1 MNEREEREAERRGSG
16 DGNDSADRGD
26 DGRTRDGHTE
36 DSRTRD
42 GRTGDGET
50 ADQQAQDAAG
60 DAGTA
65 DSGSRDSASR
75 DADTE
80 DRGSWDSGSG
90 DADTEDRA
98 SGDSASRDSASEDS
112 RAADDRGRD
121 GGAGGSAGAAASDG
135 RPRPTPRRRRRATS
149 TAAGSAATTATATTT
164 TATATTATAA
174 TTTASATGQTR
185 GRRLRRTGRA
195 AGRTFVTLLSV
206 IALGVTGYAY
216 ARLDQL
222 HDAIETTDALDD
234 WHYESSGDEEAPPP
248 PPKDD
253 GATDILLVGADSR
266 TDMQGNPLPLSVL
279 KALRTESTNGIKT
292 DTMII
297 LRIPKDGGD
306 PVGVS
311 IPRDTWV
318 DVPHGDKDKVNS
330 AYGAAKSDEW
340 QRLRAEGVTD
350 RAQLERDSNQAGR
363 RALVRTLQ
371 DFTQIHIDHY
381 AEINLLG
388 FYLLTESI
396 GGVEVCLN
404 APTKDKDSGAD
415 FEAGV
420 QTVTGGEA
428 LSFVRQRKNLP
439 NGDLDRIV
447 RQHTFLSSALN
458 KAMSTGTLTDPDK
471 LSDLIDTVRRSLVL
485 DPDLDVLGFAQQAKD
500 LLGGGLEF
508 ETIPVT
514 DVAARSDDG
523 QSIVT
528 VDLQRVRS
536 FVRGL
541 VDGNGQTRG
550 EGSDDP
556 SNGGGESPPATNA
569 ADDEPS
575 PNGGGAAA
583 GGAARAPAE
592 VPCVN

>member
-1 MNEREEREAERRGSG
+1 MT
-16 DGNDSADRGD
+16 
-26 DGRTRDGHTE
+26 GRT
-36 DSRTRD
+36 
-42 GRTGDGET
+42 
-50 ADQQAQDAAG
+50 
-60 DAGTA
+60 
-65 DSGSRDSASR
+65 
-75 DADTE
+75 
-80 DRGSWDSGSG
+80 
-90 DADTEDRA
+90 
-98 SGDSASRDSASEDS
+98 
-112 RAADDRGRD
+112 
-121 GGAGGSAGAAASDG
+121 
-135 RPRPTPRRRRRATS
+135 
-149 TAAGSAATTATATTT
+149 
-164 TATATTATAA
+164 
-174 TTTASATGQTR
+174 
-185 GRRLRRTGRA
+185 
-195 AGRTFVTLLSV
+195 VITLLSV

-297 LRIPKDGGD
+297 LRIPKDGSD

-318 DVPHGDKDKVNS
+318 DVPHGGQDKVNS
-330 AYGAAKSDEW
+330 AYGAAKNAEW
-340 QRLRAEGVTD
+340 GRLKAEGVTD
-350 RAQLERDSNQAGR
+350 GAQLERDSNQAGR

-371 DFTQIHIDHY
+371 DFTQVHIDHY

-420 QTVTGGEA
+420 QTVSGGEA

-447 RQHTFLSSALN
+447 RQHTFLSSALD

-471 LSDLIDTVRRSLVL
+471 LSGLIDTVRRSLVL

-500 LLGGGLEF
+500 LLGDGMGF
-508 ETIPVT
+508 ETIPVA
-514 DVAARSDDG
+514 DIAARSGDG

-528 VDLQRVRS
+528 VDLQQVRS
-536 FVRGL
+536 FIRDLAHGSGGE
-541 VDGNGQTRG
+541 DG
-550 EGSDDP
+550 ESSSD
-556 SNGGGESPPATNA
+556 GGGSSPEATST
-569 ADDEPS
+569 ADDVPA

-583 GGAARAPAE
+583 GGDAAGAGSSARGVTGGDALSQAPDQ

>member
-1 MNEREEREAERRGSG
+1 MNEREEWDAERRGSE

-26 DGRTRDGHTE
+26 TP
-36 DSRTRD
+36 
-42 GRTGDGET
+42 RTGPGVGTGARDVEGDER
-50 ADQQAQDAAG
+50 AG
-60 DAGTA
+60 V
-65 DSGSRDSASR
+65 DS
-75 DADTE
+75 
-80 DRGSWDSGSG
+80 
-90 DADTEDRA
+90 
-98 SGDSASRDSASEDS
+98 
-112 RAADDRGRD
+112 AADDSAAD
-121 GGAGGSAGAAASDG
+121 GGAGGADGGAADGGAGDADIEGADSRTQDAGTAGTAGSAGAGAPGG
-135 RPRPTPRRRRRATS
+135 RPRPTPHRRSPVTS
-149 TAAGSAATTATATTT
+149 AAAGTAAATTT
-164 TATATTATAA
+164 TTTAA
-174 TTTASATGQTR
+174 QPR
-185 GRRLRRTGRA
+185 GGGLRRTGRV

-234 WHYESSGDEEAPPP
+234 WHYESSGDEQAPPP

-311 IPRDTWV
+311 VPRDTWV
-318 DVPHGDKDKVNS
+318 DVPHGGKDKVNS

-340 QRLRAEGVTD
+340 QRLQAEGVAD

-514 DVAARSDDG
+514 DVAARSDGG

-528 VDLQRVRS
+528 VDVQQVRS

-541 VDGNGQTRG
+541 VNGNGEARG
-550 EGSDDP
+550 DAGGSGGP
-556 SNGGGESPPATNA
+556 SNGGGESPAAPNA
-569 ADDEPS
+569 ADDEPA

-583 GGAARAPAE
+583 GGTAHGVARAGALERHVLSRGEALGQASAE